1 MNSMFE
7 KDIEEVTLNPV
18 EMKDEE
24 LLNVQQNKQETNPS
38 GTVELSNTKIRD
50 AIRQSNVMY
59 HMPNPNTF
67 TNILN
72 GFVDVLATGNFT
84 KTQVEQIANYISTNP
99 EVYGFEKNDKLTA
112 QLSQVKAKVSQ
123 AYIDLGLTNEIKYGD
138 KIKEIESP
146 TTKTR

>member
-1 MNSMFE
+1 MSDMFT

-24 LLNVQQNKQETNPS
+24 LLNIKPS
-38 GTVELSNTKIRD
+38 VKVPTPVELSNTKVRD
-50 AIRQSNVMY
+50 SIRQTNVMF
-59 HMPNPNTF
+59 HMPNPDTF
-67 TNILN
+67 ANILN

-99 EVYGFEKNDKLTA
+99 EVYGFEKNDKLVA
-112 QLSQVKAKVSQ
+112 KLSQVKAKVSQ

-146 TTKTR
+146 VTKAR